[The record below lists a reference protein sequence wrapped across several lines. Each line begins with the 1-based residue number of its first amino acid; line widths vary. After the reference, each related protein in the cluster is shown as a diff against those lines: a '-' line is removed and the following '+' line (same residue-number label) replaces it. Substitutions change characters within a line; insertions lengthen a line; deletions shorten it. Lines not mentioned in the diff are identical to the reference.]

1 MKHERYI
8 INEEEIAL
16 LERFE
21 GPTASK
27 YTDAES
33 RYDGIS
39 LEGLQGLC
47 RLKDR
52 SNDMY
57 FRRTEAAWAV
67 IDLVAAKV
75 GIDPKDTGFWLYAPD
90 TDGSSPI
97 VDRIEEWISRSGD
110 KAQLKRRLQ
119 ELEQENAILR
129 SLIQK

>member
-21 GPTASK
+21 GTTASK
-27 YTDAES
+27 YTEEES
-33 RYDGIS
+33 RYEGIS

-52 SNDMY
+52 SNDMF
-57 FRRTEAAWAV
+57 FRRTEAACAV
-67 IDLVAAKV
+67 IDLIARKV
-75 GIDPKDTGFWLYAPD
+75 GIDPDNSGFWLYAPD

-97 VDRIEEWISRSGD
+97 VDRVEEWISRSGD
-110 KAQLKRRLQ
+110 KAQLKKRVQ
-119 ELEQENAILR
+119 ELEQENSILR

>member
-8 INEEEIAL
+8 INEEEITL

-21 GPTASK
+21 GTTASK
-27 YTDAES
+27 DPDPEH

-52 SNDMY
+52 SNDIY
-57 FRRTEAAWAV
+57 LRRTEAAWAV

-75 GIDPKDTGFWLYAPD
+75 GIDPKDTGFWLYAPNM
-90 TDGSSPI
+90 DGSSPI

-110 KAQLKRRLQ
+110 KAQLKKRVQ
-119 ELEQENAILR
+119 ELEQENSILR